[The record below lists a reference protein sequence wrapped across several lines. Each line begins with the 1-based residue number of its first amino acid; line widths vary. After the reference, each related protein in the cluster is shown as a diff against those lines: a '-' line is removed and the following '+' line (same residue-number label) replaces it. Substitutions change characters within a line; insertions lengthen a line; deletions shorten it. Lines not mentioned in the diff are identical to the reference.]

1 MYIVK
6 YRTRKLEKCRQ
17 IFQEAVKAWNE
28 DVAEKYR
35 QCIDILES
43 IESLSDLNNYYFLKY
58 HVLKHD
64 RKGQH
69 VLKLSRRY
77 RLIFTVKS
85 KVAEIIMIE
94 EVSKHYDD

>member
-1 MYIVK
+1 MYIIE
-6 YRTRKLEKCRQ
+6 YRIKKLEKCRQ
-17 IFQEAVKAWNE
+17 RFQEAVKVWNQ
-28 DVAEKYR
+28 DVAKKYH

-43 IESLSDLNNYYFLKY
+43 IESLNDLNNFHFLKY

-77 RLIFTVKS
+77 RLIFAVKS
-85 KVAEIIMIE
+85 KVAKIIMIE